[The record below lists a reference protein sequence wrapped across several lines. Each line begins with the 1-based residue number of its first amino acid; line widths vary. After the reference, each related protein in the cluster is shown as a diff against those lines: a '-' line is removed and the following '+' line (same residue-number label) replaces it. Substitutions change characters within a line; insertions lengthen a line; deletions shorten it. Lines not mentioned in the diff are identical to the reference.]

1 MSPSMHQLSIGKK
14 NCFYEK
20 NLRIV
25 AFMLRILPKKSGNRT
40 NDGSKNDPDEL
51 LEAEHRFFLLVQ
63 TESFPA
69 NKKNLLKFSPL
80 R

>member
-1 MSPSMHQLSIGKK
+1 
-14 NCFYEK
+14 
-20 NLRIV
+20 
-25 AFMLRILPKKSGNRT
+25 MLRILPKKSGNRT